1 MGSAVPPTAA
11 LLPSV
16 TKPYVLYDRQVSSG
30 AMGQIWLARLA
41 DGPEVGRLVS
51 VRRIPASKLTGQVRE
66 QLRKG
71 ASVCVNL
78 RHASLLK
85 ILAVCEDDSEILS
98 ISENLQGVSLLDL
111 KRFLIETQTPMSPQV
126 VLRII
131 RDSARACARARQIAD
146 EQKAFYG
153 RRLLYNETI
162 FVAVFG
168 ETLLRDTGVIT
179 EVADSPQ
186 IRENPAVIVGLS
198 PEELS
203 GPKVSQTSSEV
214 FSLGI
219 LLWELLSNRPAFS
232 QRDAQRATSA
242 VISQPLAP
250 LDRMDRMG
258 MPLPKELVSLVAK
271 AIDRDPRRRIIDL
284 TTFADLI
291 DDTCLGYL
299 GTTEQVG
306 LAIRRFAG
314 GFLGETETGH
324 RWSVG
329 VESDSFPIDSSR
341 GGVASI
347 LERDFEPETVADRTR
362 LEQNLLELRRRSE
375 LEREDGTSMLDETV
389 VVVPN
394 PRRRT
399 NVVRVIIFLLLIA
412 LVAFGFYQLGRGRLF
427 RHYVGM
433 TLKESRMVYVGCV
446 FREDHL
452 L

>member
-11 LLPSV
+11 MLLSV
-16 TKPYVLYDRQVSSG
+16 AKPIVLYDRQVSSG

-71 ASVCVNL
+71 ESVCVNL
-78 RHASLLK
+78 RNASLLK
-85 ILAVCEDDSEILS
+85 LLAVCEDDAEVLS
-98 ISENLQGVSLLDL
+98 ISENLHGVSLLDL
-111 KRFLIETQTPMSPQV
+111 KRFLIETQTPMSPQIA
-126 VLRII
+126 LRVI
-131 RDSARACARARQIAD
+131 RDAARAGTRARQLAE

-162 FVAVFG
+162 FVAAFG

-179 EVADSPQ
+179 NVADAPQ
-186 IRENPAVIVGLS
+186 IRENPTVIVGLS

-232 QRDAQRATSA
+232 QRDTQRATSA
-242 VISQPLAP
+242 VISQPIAP
-250 LDRMDRMG
+250 LDRIDRIG
-258 MPLPKELVSLVAK
+258 MPLPKELVSLVTK
-271 AIDRDPRRRIIDL
+271 AIDRDPRRRTIDL

-291 DDTCLGYL
+291 DDTFRSYL
-299 GTTEQVG
+299 GTAEQVG
-306 LAIRRFAG
+306 HAIQRFAG
-314 GFLGETETGH
+314 GFLSEKETGH

-341 GGVASI
+341 GGVTSI
-347 LERDFEPETVADRTR
+347 LERDFEPETLADRAR

-375 LEREDGTSMLDETV
+375 LEREDGTSILDAPLV
-389 VVVPN
+389 VASN
-394 PRRRT
+394 PRRK
-399 NVVRVIIFLLLIA
+399 NYAVWAIIILLLIA
-412 LVAFGFYQLGRGRLF
+412 IAALGLFRLGSGGLF
-427 RHYVGM
+427 RHRVG
-433 TLKESRMVYVGCV
+433 TILDPSGMVCAKCV
-446 FREDHL
+446 FREDRL